1 MVVFVPP
8 MSGVLAGALS
18 WRAPFMLGGLAAIV
32 AGVLVWVGTRPEDAD
47 AALHGEPAAA
57 PSGSPDPAPTDS
69 ASPAG
74 APTAA
79 RPALGQLL
87 PLGGP
92 VLLAAYVLTFAV
104 FFGRNA
110 LLNAYLPLLGGV
122 ALGLPPAALG
132 LTIGALSLL
141 SVGVVI
147 AGGVLV
153 DRFGR
158 RAVLL
163 PGLGLLLVAQSALL
177 LVRDVETFYVIV
189 LFQAV
194 SFLLNALPPS
204 LVGEALPRAYGGLG
218 IAGYRL
224 VADSAILTAPL
235 VMGVA
240 LDYTGYTVPVLL
252 LLAETLI
259 AATVATVALRR
270 GLPTR
275 VLAQG

>member
-1 MVVFVPP
+1 
-8 MSGVLAGALS
+8 
-18 WRAPFMLGGLAAIV
+18 
-32 AGVLVWVGTRPEDAD
+32 
-47 AALHGEPAAA
+47 
-57 PSGSPDPAPTDS
+57 
-69 ASPAG
+69 
-74 APTAA
+74 
-79 RPALGQLL
+79 
-87 PLGGP
+87 

-132 LTIGALSLL
+132 LAIGALSLL
-141 SVGVVI
+141 SVGVVL

-163 PGLGLLLVAQSALL
+163 PGLGLLLVAQGALL

-259 AATVATVALRR
+259 AAIVATVALRR
-270 GLPTR
+270 GVPTR
-275 VLAQG
+275 LLAQG